1 MVFPRHFAI
10 ALMVLIPTVSAAGS
24 FTVVSADRT
33 VYTELHDRLGS
44 FDPPPET
51 VVVSDSFGGLG
62 PFDSTVIN
70 HRTSIDQQFFTT
82 ATASQLS
89 IVDENSVTAF
99 LDADFV
105 HNGPQGPWFGGYAES
120 SLDVTLLLEQDMN
133 FELFGEFSS
142 GPTSGAGNG
151 VLSLTNLGG
160 EQFDFSGTW
169 ESANC
174 VLTSTCPVGGSTP
187 DFSIGDWD
195 TGTWGIQGLMPAGT
209 YQLSASFM
217 ETWQDNESGSMDI
230 SFSVSAI
237 PEPSTTLLIG
247 LGLIGLVAAKRR

>member
-33 VYTELHDRLGS
+33 VYTELQDRLGNL
-44 FDPPPET
+44 DPPPEP

-105 HNGPQGPWFGGYAES
+105 YNGPQGPWFGGFAES

-142 GPTSGAGNG
+142 GPTNSEFGNG
-151 VLSLTNLGG
+151 VVSLANLGG

-169 ESANC
+169 VSNSC
-174 VLTSTCPVGGSTP
+174 LISPCSVSGST
-187 DFSIGDWD
+187 DEFRLGDWD
-195 TGTWGIQGLMPAGT
+195 TGIWEIQGLLPAGT
-209 YQLSASFM
+209 YQLSASSM
-217 ETWQDNESGSMDI
+217 ETWQDSESGSMDI